1 MAKTREIKR
10 RIKAVA
16 NIKRITKTMQMI
28 ATARFQAAQ
37 KRATAAKPY
46 AQKITEL
53 VGELSGGDNADALL
67 TAPSPKTGR
76 VLLLVI
82 SSNRGLCGGYNGQI
96 LRAAT
101 LFFRENPS
109 LNIDLEVV
117 GKKGVNFFKFAAR
130 PVSKIHTQF
139 TDKPTFEQVDE
150 VADEYIK
157 AFRSGKYDAVYV
169 CYMSMITM
177 SKQVAKVV
185 QLLPMAAP
193 VDKAKTAAAPNKIN
207 AVYEY
212 TPDAASLLSVL
223 LPAAVKTQLFQSF
236 VEAVVGEQI
245 ARMVAMKSATDAA
258 GKMGKTLG
266 RRFNRAR
273 QAAITT
279 ELTEIIAGAA
289 SLA

>member
-16 NIKRITKTMQMI
+16 SIKRITKTMQMI
-28 ATARFQAAQ
+28 ATSRFQAAQ

-53 VGELSGGDNADALL
+53 VGELSGGDNADPLL
-67 TAPSPKTGR
+67 TAPTPKTGK

-82 SSNRGLCGGYNGQI
+82 TSNRGLCGGYNGNI

-101 LFFRENPS
+101 HFFRDNP
-109 LNIDLEVV
+109 NVQVELEVV
-117 GKKGVNFFKFAAR
+117 GKKGVNFFKFSNRA
-130 PVSKIHTQF
+130 VSKIHSQF
-139 TDKPTFEQVDE
+139 DDKPKFEQVDQ
-150 VADEYIK
+150 VAEEYIK
-157 AFRSGKYDAVYV
+157 AFRAGKYDAVHV
-169 CYMSMITM
+169 CYMSMISM
-177 SKQVAKVV
+177 SKQVGKVI
-185 QLLPMAAP
+185 QILPMAPPAEKT
-193 VDKAKTAAAPNKIN
+193 KAAKPTKTA
-207 AVYEY
+207 VYDY

-223 LPAAVKTQLFQSF
+223 LPAAVKTQLFQCF

-258 GKMGKTLG
+258 GKMGKELG
-266 RRFNRAR
+266 RRYNRAR

-289 SLA
+289 SLK